1 MERPLLAVY
10 CSGPWGHH
18 DGQFKVPTSTEH
30 IFSGKRQTR
39 RHSAGDEL
47 SAEDKRG
54 QCKVLVA
61 ISVWVAGGC
70 FLGKDIEAETAMT
83 EVIQ

>member
-1 MERPLLAVY
+1 M
-10 CSGPWGHH
+10 
-18 DGQFKVPTSTEH
+18 EH

-39 RHSAGDEL
+39 RRSAGDEL

-61 ISVWVAGGC
+61 ISAWVARGS
-70 FLGKDIEAETAMT
+70 FLGKDIEAEMAMT
-83 EVIQ
+83 EVTQ